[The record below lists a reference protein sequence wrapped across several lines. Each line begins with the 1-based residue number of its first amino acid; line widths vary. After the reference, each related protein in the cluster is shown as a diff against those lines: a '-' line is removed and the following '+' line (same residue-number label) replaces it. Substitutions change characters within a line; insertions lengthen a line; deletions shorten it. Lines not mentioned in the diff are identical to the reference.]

1 MTLAGDPALSLRT
14 DNARP
19 VRRAETEPPVTWRR
33 TMALT
38 RAVALVAVCLLAA
51 VAVGRVDL
59 VVLAA
64 PFAIGT
70 ALLLQRRPVRPPE
83 ARLVALDDETCAEG
97 ATAAASIVVANPEPV
112 PITTLVTATADPWIA
127 LHTGKGDFAEALG
140 PGVAREMRVAGRA
153 RRWGGHHLGP
163 VHVRSIACGGLLET
177 TVQRLPGTTVWVLPV
192 PDWFDSAESLPF
204 ADGVTGVH
212 RSRRGGD
219 SGELAEVRLYQP
231 GDRLRRIDWRTSM
244 RTRDLYVNAT
254 LSERDTDVT
263 LILDLQVEAGVSG
276 GVAPAEGEPA
286 VPGEGTPSVADLTV
300 RAAGAV
306 ASHYALQGDRV
317 ACIEFGARGR
327 RMRAGAGR
335 RHAAATLRWLASIEI
350 PNDPLP
356 PSPEMVRRQI
366 AGQRSLNV
374 VFTPLLTD
382 RALQLIAGL
391 ARAGRPVLCVD
402 TPPPHV
408 APPARTHWT
417 PYAERLWRLSRANTI
432 MELRDLGV
440 AVEPWQGSASLDNV
454 LAELNRRRY
463 R

>member
-1 MTLAGDPALSLRT
+1 MSLAGEPALSLRP
-14 DNARP
+14 DSPRP
-19 VRRAETEPPVTWRR
+19 VARAHAEPPVTWRR
-33 TMALT
+33 TPALT
-38 RAVALVAVCLLAA
+38 RAVALVAVCLLVS
-51 VAVGRVDL
+51 VAFGRIDL
-59 VVLAA
+59 VLIAA

-70 ALLLQRRPVRPPE
+70 AALLQQRPTRPPE
-83 ARLVALDDETCAEG
+83 ARLVAHDEATTAEG
-97 ATAAASIVVANPEPV
+97 ATAAASLMVFNPEPV
-112 PITTLVTATADPWIA
+112 PITTLVTAGADPWID
-127 LHTGKGDFAEALG
+127 LHTGKGDFAERLAPQTG
-140 PGVAREMRVAGRA
+140 RDMAVAGRA

-163 VHVRSIACGGLLET
+163 IHVRSIACGGLLET
-177 TVQRLPGTTVWVLPV
+177 TVQRLHGATVWVLPV
-192 PDWFDSAESLPF
+192 PDWFESAESLPF

-244 RTRDLYVNAT
+244 RSQDLYVNAT

-276 GVAPAEGEPA
+276 GLDGAA
-286 VPGEGTPSVADLTV
+286 SIADLTV

-306 ASHYALQGDRV
+306 ASHYALQGDRT

-327 RMRAGAGR
+327 RMRAGTGR
-335 RHAAATLRWLASIEI
+335 RHAAATLRWLASVDM
-350 PNDPLP
+350 PPDPLP
-356 PSPEMVRRQI
+356 PSPELLRRQL

-382 RALQLIAGL
+382 RSLALVAAI

-402 TPPPHV
+402 TLPPHV
-408 APPARTHWT
+408 SPPDRTYWT
-417 PYAERLWRLSRANTI
+417 PYAERLWRLSRANTV

-440 AVEPWQGSASLDNV
+440 AVEPWQGAASLDNV

>member
-1 MTLAGDPALSLRT
+1 MTIARDPVLSLRT
-14 DNARP
+14 DSARTP
-19 VRRAETEPPVTWRR
+19 RRAQAEPPVTWRR
-33 TMALT
+33 TRALT
-38 RAVALVAVCLLAA
+38 RAVAVAAVCLLAA
-51 VAVGRVDL
+51 VAFGRVEL
-59 VVLAA
+59 VLVAA

-70 ALLLQRRPVRPPE
+70 AVLLQGRPTRPPH
-83 ARLVALDDETCAEG
+83 ARLVPFADAGDDLTCAEG
-97 ATAAASIVVANPEPV
+97 GTAAARIVVANPEPV
-112 PITTLVTATADPWIA
+112 AITTLVTAAADPWID
-127 LHTGKGDFAEALG
+127 LHTGKGDFAERIG
-140 PGVAREMRVAGRA
+140 PGSGRELVVAGTA
-153 RRWGGHHLGP
+153 KRWGEHHLGP

-177 TVQRLPGTTVWVLPV
+177 TVQRLPGATAWVLPV

-204 ADGVTGVH
+204 AAGVTGVH

-244 RTRDLYVNAT
+244 RTQDLYVNAT

-263 LILDLQVEAGVSG
+263 LVLDLQVEAGASG
-276 GVAPAEGEPA
+276 GVDGAA
-286 VPGEGTPSVADLTV
+286 SIADLTV

-317 ACIEFGARGR
+317 ACVEFGARSR

-335 RHAAATLRWLASIEI
+335 RHAAATLRWLAAVEV
-350 PNDPLP
+350 PPDPIP
-356 PSPEMVRRQI
+356 PSPDLMRRQL
-366 AGQRSLNV
+366 AGQRGLNV

-382 RALQLIAGL
+382 RSIALVAAL

-402 TPPPHV
+402 TLPPHV
-408 APPARTHWT
+408 SPPRRTHWT
-417 PYAERLWRLSRANTI
+417 PYAERLWRLTRDNTV

-440 AVEPWQGSASLDNV
+440 AVEPWQGSASLDTV

>member
-1 MTLAGDPALSLRT
+1 M
-14 DNARP
+14 
-19 VRRAETEPPVTWRR
+19 V
-33 TMALT
+33 
-38 RAVALVAVCLLAA
+38 
-51 VAVGRVDL
+51 
-59 VVLAA
+59 
-64 PFAIGT
+64 
-70 ALLLQRRPVRPPE
+70 
-83 ARLVALDDETCAEG
+83 
-97 ATAAASIVVANPEPV
+97 
-112 PITTLVTATADPWIA
+112 
-127 LHTGKGDFAEALG
+127 
-140 PGVAREMRVAGRA
+140 VAGRA

-163 VHVRSIACGGLLET
+163 IHVRSIACGGLLET
-177 TVQRLPGTTVWVLPV
+177 TVQHLPGATVWVLPV

-244 RTRDLYVNAT
+244 RSQDLYVNAT

-276 GVAPAEGEPA
+276 GIDGAA
-286 VPGEGTPSVADLTV
+286 SIADLTV

-327 RMRAGAGR
+327 RMRAGTGR
-335 RHAAATLRWLASIEI
+335 RHAAATLRWLASVDM
-350 PNDPLP
+350 PPDPLP
-356 PSPEMVRRQI
+356 PSPEMLRRQL

-374 VFTPLLTD
+374 VFTPLLAD
-382 RALQLIAGL
+382 RSVSLIAAI

-402 TPPPHV
+402 TLPSHV

-417 PYAERLWRLSRANTI
+417 PYAERLWRLSRANTV

-440 AVEPWQGSASLDNV
+440 SVEPWQGSASLDNV

>member
-1 MTLAGDPALSLRT
+1 MTIARDPVLSLRT
-14 DNARP
+14 DSAQP
-19 VRRAETEPPVTWRR
+19 LRRAQAEPPVTWRR
-33 TMALT
+33 TKALT
-38 RAVALVAVCLLAA
+38 RAVAVVAVCLLAA
-51 VAVGRVDL
+51 VAFGRIDL
-59 VVLAA
+59 VLIAA

-70 ALLLQRRPVRPPE
+70 AVLLQQRPTHVPH
-83 ARLVALDDETCAEG
+83 ARLAPLEGDADDLTCAEG
-97 ATAAASIVVANPEPV
+97 GTAAARVIVANPDPAAV
-112 PITTLVTATADPWIA
+112 TVLVTAAADPWID
-127 LHTGKGDFAEALG
+127 LHTGKGDFAERIG
-140 PGVAREMRVAGRA
+140 PSSGRDLVVAGTA
-153 RRWGGHHLGP
+153 RRWGEHHLGP

-177 TVQRLPGTTVWVLPV
+177 TVQRLPGATAWVLPV

-244 RTRDLYVNAT
+244 RTQDLYVNAT

-263 LILDLQVEAGVSG
+263 LVLDLQVEAGISG
-276 GVAPAEGEPA
+276 GVDGAA
-286 VPGEGTPSVADLTV
+286 SIADLTV

-306 ASHYALQGDRV
+306 ASHYALQGDRT

-335 RHAAATLRWLASIEI
+335 RHAAATLRWLASVEV
-350 PNDPLP
+350 PPDPIP
-356 PSPEMVRRQI
+356 PSPELLRRQL

-382 RALQLIAGL
+382 RSVALVAAI

-402 TPPPHV
+402 TLPPHV
-408 APPARTHWT
+408 SPPRRTHWT
-417 PYAERLWRLSRANTI
+417 PYAERLWRLSRDNTV

-440 AVEPWQGSASLDNV
+440 AVEPWRGAASLDAV

>member
-1 MTLAGDPALSLRT
+1 MTIDPVLSLRT
-14 DNARP
+14 DNPRQ
-19 VRRAETEPPVTWRR
+19 VRAAQIEPPVTWRR
-33 TMALT
+33 TKALT
-38 RAVALVAVCLLAA
+38 RAVAIAAVCLLAA
-51 VAVGRVDL
+51 VAFGRIDL
-59 VVLAA
+59 VLIAA

-70 ALLLQRRPVRPPE
+70 AVLLQRRPHLPPE
-83 ARLVALDDETCAEG
+83 VRIAPLEGTGTDLSCAEG
-97 ATAAASIVVANPEPV
+97 ATAAARVIVANPEPV
-112 PITTLVTATADPWIA
+112 SVTAIVTAVADPWIE
-127 LHTGKGDFAEALG
+127 LHTGKGDFASALAPRSG
-140 PGVAREMRVAGRA
+140 RDLVVAGTA
-153 RRWGGHHLGP
+153 RRWGEHHLGP
-163 VHVRSIACGGLLET
+163 VHVRSVACGGLLET
-177 TVQRLPGTTVWVLPV
+177 TVQRLPGLSAWVLPV

-263 LILDLQVEAGVSG
+263 LVLDLQVEAGASG
-276 GVAPAEGEPA
+276 GLDGAA
-286 VPGEGTPSVADLTV
+286 SIADLTV

-306 ASHYALQGDRV
+306 ASHYALQGDRT
-317 ACIEFGARGR
+317 ACVEFGARGR

-335 RHAAATLRWLASIEI
+335 RHAAATLRWLAAVEI
-350 PNDPLP
+350 PPDPVP
-356 PSPEMVRRQI
+356 PSPDLLRRQL

-382 RALQLIAGL
+382 RSIALIASL

-402 TPPPHV
+402 TLPPHV
-408 APPARTHWT
+408 APPRRTHWT
-417 PYAERLWRLSRANTI
+417 PYAERLWRLSRDNTL

-440 AVEPWQGSASLDNV
+440 AVEPWQGAASLDTV
-454 LAELNRRRY
+454 LAQLTRRRY

>member
-1 MTLAGDPALSLRT
+1 MTLAGDPALNLRT
-14 DNARP
+14 DNPRP
-19 VRRAETEPPVTWRR
+19 LRRDTTEPPVTWRR
-33 TMALT
+33 TPALA
-38 RAVALVAVCLLAA
+38 RAVALVAVCLLVG
-51 VAVGRVDL
+51 VAFGRVDL
-59 VVLAA
+59 VLIAA

-70 ALLLQRRPVRPPE
+70 ALLLQRRPSRPPE
-83 ARLVALDDETCAEG
+83 AHLVPLDDASCAEG
-97 ATAAASIVVANPEPV
+97 ATAAASLVVANPDTVPV
-112 PITTLVTATADPWIA
+112 TVLVTATADPWIA
-127 LHTGKGDFAEALG
+127 LHTGKGDFAESLAPESGRDLT
-140 PGVAREMRVAGRA
+140 VAGRA

-163 VHVRSIACGGLLET
+163 VHVRSVACGGLLET
-177 TVQRLPGTTVWVLPV
+177 TVQRLAGTTVWVLPV
-192 PDWFDSAESLPF
+192 PDWFESAESLPF

-231 GDRLRRIDWRTSM
+231 GDRLRRIDWRTSV
-244 RTRDLYVNAT
+244 RSQELYVNAT

-276 GVAPAEGEPA
+276 GIG
-286 VPGEGTPSVADLTV
+286 PGEGSHASPKEGTASIADLTV

-317 ACIEFGARGR
+317 ACVEFGARGR

-335 RHAAATLRWLASIEI
+335 RHAAATLRWLASVDI
-350 PNDPLP
+350 PPDPLP
-356 PSPEMVRRQI
+356 PSPEMLRRQL
-366 AGQRSLNV
+366 AGQRGLNV

-382 RALQLIAGL
+382 RAVQLVASL

-402 TPPPHV
+402 TLPPHV

-417 PYAERLWRLSRANTI
+417 PYAERLWRLGRDNTL

-440 AVEPWQGSASLDNV
+440 AVEPWRGYAALDTV

>member
-14 DNARP
+14 DSARP
-19 VRRAETEPPVTWRR
+19 VGRVQSEPPVTWRR
-33 TMALT
+33 TPALT
-38 RAVALVAVCLLAA
+38 RAVALVAVCLLVA
-51 VAVGRVDL
+51 VAFGRIDL
-59 VVLAA
+59 VLIAA

-70 ALLLQRRPVRPPE
+70 AVLLQHRPTRPPQ
-83 ARLVALDDETCAEG
+83 ARLAALDDATTAEG
-97 ATAAASIVVANPEPV
+97 ATAAASLTVFNPEPV
-112 PITTLVTATADPWIA
+112 PVTTLVTAAADPWID
-127 LHTGKGDFAEALG
+127 LHTGKGDFAERLAPASG
-140 PGVAREMRVAGRA
+140 REMVVAGRA

-163 VHVRSIACGGLLET
+163 IHVRSIACGGLLET
-177 TVQRLPGTTVWVLPV
+177 TAQRLHGATVWVLPV
-192 PDWFDSAESLPF
+192 PDWFDSAETLPF

-244 RTRDLYVNAT
+244 RSQDLYVNAT

-263 LILDLQVEAGVSG
+263 VILDLQVEAGVSG
-276 GVAPAEGEPA
+276 GLDGAA
-286 VPGEGTPSVADLTV
+286 SIADLTV

-306 ASHYALQGDRV
+306 ASHYALQGDRT

-327 RMRAGAGR
+327 RMRAGTGR
-335 RHAAATLRWLASIEI
+335 RHAAATLRWLASVDM
-350 PNDPLP
+350 PVDPLP
-356 PSPEMVRRQI
+356 PSPEMLRRQL

-382 RALQLIAGL
+382 RSLALVAAI

-402 TPPPHV
+402 TLPPHV
-408 APPARTHWT
+408 SPPERSHWT
-417 PYAERLWRLSRANTI
+417 PYAERLWRLTRANTV

>member
-19 VRRAETEPPVTWRR
+19 LRRDEPEPPVTWRR

-38 RAVALVAVCLLAA
+38 RAVALTAVCLLVA
-51 VAVGRVDL
+51 VAFGRVDL
-59 VVLAA
+59 VLISA

-70 ALLLQRRPVRPPE
+70 AMLLQQRPTRPPE
-83 ARLVALDDETCAEG
+83 ARLVPLDDATTAEG
-97 ATAAASIVVANPEPV
+97 ATAASSLVVVNPEQV
-112 PITTLVTATADPWIA
+112 PITTLITAGADPWID
-127 LHTGKGDFAEALG
+127 LHTGKGDFAELIA
-140 PGVAREMRVAGRA
+140 PGSGRDMIVAGRA

-177 TVQRLPGTTVWVLPV
+177 TVQRLPGATVWVLPV

-212 RSRRGGD
+212 RSRRLGD

-244 RTRDLYVNAT
+244 RSQDLYVNAT

-276 GVAPAEGEPA
+276 GLEGSA
-286 VPGEGTPSVADLTV
+286 SIADLTV

-317 ACIEFGARGR
+317 ACVEFGARGR

-335 RHAAATLRWLASIEI
+335 RHAAATLRWLASVDL
-350 PNDPLP
+350 PADPLP
-356 PSPEMVRRQI
+356 PSPELLRRQLG
-366 AGQRSLNV
+366 GQRSLNV

-382 RALQLIAGL
+382 RSVTLVASL

-402 TPPPHV
+402 TLPPHV
-408 APPARTHWT
+408 APPMRTHWT
-417 PYAERLWRLSRANTI
+417 PYAERLWRLSRDNTV

-454 LAELNRRRY
+454 LAQLNRRRY

>member
-1 MTLAGDPALSLRT
+1 MTLAGDPALNLRT

-19 VRRAETEPPVTWRR
+19 LRRAVAEPPVTWRR
-33 TMALT
+33 TPALT
-38 RAVALVAVCLLAA
+38 RAVVLVAVCLLLG
-51 VAVGRVDL
+51 VAFGRVDL
-59 VVLAA
+59 VLIGA

-70 ALLLQRRPVRPPE
+70 AVLLQRRPVKPPE
-83 ARLVALDDETCAEG
+83 ARITAMDDESCAEG
-97 ATAAASIVVANPEPV
+97 ATAAASLVVVNPEPV
-112 PITTLVTATADPWIA
+112 AITTLVTAAADPWIA
-127 LHTGKGDFAEALG
+127 LHTGKGDFAESLAPSSG
-140 PGVAREMRVAGRA
+140 RDMVVAGHA

-163 VHVRSIACGGLLET
+163 VHVRSVACGGLLET

-192 PDWFDSAESLPF
+192 PDWFESAQSLPF
-204 ADGVTGVH
+204 AEGVTGVH

-244 RTRDLYVNAT
+244 RSQDLYVNAT

-276 GVAPAEGEPA
+276 GVMPIDGSQASPKYGSA
-286 VPGEGTPSVADLTV
+286 SIADLTV

-317 ACIEFGARGR
+317 SCVEFGARGR
-327 RMRAGAGR
+327 KMRPGAGR
-335 RHAAATLRWLASIEI
+335 RHAAATLRWLASIDL
-350 PNDPLP
+350 PADPLP
-356 PSPEMVRRQI
+356 PSPEMMRRQLS
-366 AGQRSLNV
+366 GQRGLNV

-382 RALQLIAGL
+382 RALQLIASL

-402 TPPPHV
+402 TLPPGV

-417 PYAERLWRLSRANTI
+417 PYADRLWRLGRENTV

-440 AVEPWQGSASLDNV
+440 AVEPWQGAASLDNV

>member
-1 MTLAGDPALSLRT
+1 MTLAGDPALQLRT
-14 DNARP
+14 DNPRP
-19 VRRAETEPPVTWRR
+19 VRRAVAEPPVTWRR
-33 TMALT
+33 TPALT
-38 RAVALVAVCLLAA
+38 RAVALVAVCLLVG
-51 VAVGRVDL
+51 VAFGRVDL
-59 VVLAA
+59 VLIAA
-64 PFAIGT
+64 PFALGT

-83 ARLVALDDETCAEG
+83 ARMASLDDASCAEG
-97 ATAAASIVVANPEPV
+97 GTAAASLVVVNPEPV
-112 PITTLVTATADPWIA
+112 PVTVLVTATADPWID
-127 LHTGKGDFAEALG
+127 LHTGKGDFAESLAPASG
-140 PGVAREMRVAGRA
+140 RDMAVAGRA

-163 VHVRSIACGGLLET
+163 VHVRSTACGGLLET
-177 TVQRLPGTTVWVLPV
+177 TVQRLPGTTVWVLPM
-192 PDWFDSAESLPF
+192 PDWFESAESLPF

-231 GDRLRRIDWRTSM
+231 GDRLRRIDWRTSV

-263 LILDLQVEAGVSG
+263 LVLDLQVEAGVSG
-276 GVAPAEGEPA
+276 GVDGPA
-286 VPGEGTPSVADLTV
+286 SIADLTV

-317 ACIEFGARGR
+317 ACVEFGARGR
-327 RMRAGAGR
+327 RMRPGAGR
-335 RHAAATLRWLASIEI
+335 RHAAATLRWLASVDI
-350 PNDPLP
+350 PTDPLP
-356 PSPEMVRRQI
+356 PSPELLRRRL

-382 RALQLIAGL
+382 RAVQLVAAL

-402 TPPPHV
+402 TLPPHV
-408 APPARTHWT
+408 SPPARTHWT
-417 PYAERLWRLSRANTI
+417 PYAERLWRLDRDNTV

-440 AVEPWQGSASLDNV
+440 AVEPWRGYAALDTV
-454 LAELNRRRY
+454 LADLNRRRY